1 MGEVNIYQDMTS
13 VHSKEVRLFDMA
25 AQFNLGLMYDDG
37 RDMDRNDNE
46 AMRWD
51 RIAADKD
58 FALAQKK
65 QQHGIHVLVKAEG

>member
-1 MGEVNIYQDMTS
+1 
-13 VHSKEVRLFDMA
+13 
-25 AQFNLGLMYDDG
+25 MYDDG

-65 QQHGIHVLVKAEG
+65 QQHGIHVLVKA